1 MKIKID
7 WDNDLPLEK
16 TLNRH
21 SVVLLKSLFLRKVT
35 ITNFQQV
42 YIYIYIYDKYLP
54 LLYDNK
60 TDYFDNIDVTKISAS
75 TE

>member
-21 SVVLLKSLFLRKVT
+21 SVVLLKSLFLRKVNYRFLT
-35 ITNFQQV
+35 S
-42 YIYIYIYDKYLP
+42 IYIYDKYLP
-54 LLYDNK
+54 LQYDNR